1 LYNFIKKKKEIK
13 MIRSTLSKKLL
24 VMVVAVFLTLSFL
37 VPVGSA
43 APTKWKVHAMWPA
56 SFDLYKLFAEFCEKV
71 TVMSNG
77 QLEMKP
83 YAAGAIVPNKEALDA
98 LKYNTIQ
105 GMYMFPVIWSGHDPA
120 FALLGDLSAAWSDA
134 WEVDAFFYEGGGLE
148 LINELYEKY
157 GAYAVGVSFAGKNEC
172 FVASKPVGKVDDFKG
187 LKWRAPE
194 GMSAQLFAK
203 LGTSVVVLPSSEV
216 YTSMDKGLIDGGD
229 LGTMALNKDFGIF
242 PLAKY
247 TVYPG
252 WHSLPT
258 FDFVVNLKEWN
269 KLPPYIQQIVRTA
282 WREFALNSVESNNV
296 KDVQV
301 VKEIKQMGVTVHQW
315 SDEELSKVREIARSI
330 WEEEAQK
337 SPMAKK
343 VYDAYMV
350 WLKKLGRF

>member
-1 LYNFIKKKKEIK
+1 
-13 MIRSTLSKKLL
+13 MIRSTLFKRIFVLL
-24 VMVVAVFLTLSFL
+24 LAACLTVFFLAPAV
-37 VPVGSA
+37 SA
-43 APTKWKVHAMWPA
+43 KPAKWKVHAMWPA

-105 GMYMFPVIWSGHDPA
+105 GMYMFPVIWAGRDPA

-134 WEVDAFFYEGGGLE
+134 WEVDAFFYEGGGME
-148 LINELYEKY
+148 LLNELYKQY

-172 FVASKPVGKVDDFKG
+172 FVSNKPVGKASDFQG

-194 GMSAQLFAK
+194 GMSARLFSK
-203 LGTSVVVLPSSEV
+203 LGASVVVLPSSEV

-242 PLAKY
+242 PLAKH

-269 KLPPYIQQIVRTA
+269 KLPPHVQQIVRSA

-296 KDVQV
+296 KDIQV
-301 VKEIKQMGVTVHQW
+301 VKEIKEMGVTVHQW
-315 SDEELSKVREIARSI
+315 SDAELAKVRKIARQI

-350 WLKKLGRF
+350 WLKKMGRF